1 MFAFFKAAKALA
13 QNGHVLVT
21 KIVVLLAFFWRM
33 ASTSMLVLSTRGE
46 VEFALALLGSKGVDE
61 VPGLVDTEGGSALS
75 TPPLNAVA
83 VGGALMDPDGRKE
96 LWPPE
101 R

>member
-21 KIVVLLAFFWRM
+21 KIVVLLAFFRRM

-46 VEFALALLGSKGVDE
+46 VEFAEL
-61 VPGLVDTEGGSALS
+61 VPCS
-75 TPPLNAVA
+75 PPLNAVA
-83 VGGALMDPDGRKE
+83 VGGALVDPDGRREKIMASRKVGKKE
-96 LWPPE
+96 
-101 R
+101 RK